1 MSFDKVKPCSLSA
14 KMEDYDQFA
23 NHIALKVDEDV
34 GIKRHKK
41 LTGAEQVQPSI
52 CNCDKVLLS
61 WNSVKLRK
69 VPIPNVGKI

>member
-52 CNCDKVLLS
+52 GRLLIGTD
-61 WNSVKLRK
+61 NL
-69 VPIPNVGKI
+69 IKIFSFC